1 MSVDKTHR
9 SRDKKSKNH
18 KEQTLKQ
25 VAKAILKNYANQK
38 SIKSFDE
45 AQSISVIKKVK
56 DCVNTTP
63 VLLLAVE
70 ISKSYKVSGFE
81 SMREYMQQT
90 FSEQYPTLNRQLVA
104 ARASFKLFGPDAIGQ
119 YSDASMQ
126 TLNKLNDN
134 ELKKVKKLLEDKLG
148 KTPDPKKVTK
158 DFITAILLEL
168 GLKKEVKQKSPAEVL
183 KEQIVKTYSVDES
196 ASTIAKALKAAL
208 KKPVIK
214 QLSKML
220 KDL

>member
-1 MSVDKTHR
+1 MSVNKTQR
-9 SRDKKSKNH
+9 SRDKSSKSH
-18 KEQTLKQ
+18 KEPTLKQ
-25 VAKAILKNYANQK
+25 IAKAILKNYANQK
-38 SIKSFDE
+38 SIKTFDK
-45 AQSISVIKKVK
+45 AQSIAVVKKVK

-70 ISKSYKVSGFE
+70 VSKSYKVSGFE

-104 ARASFKLFGPDAIGQ
+104 ARTSFKMFGLEAIGQ

-126 TLNKLNDN
+126 VLNKLNDN

-148 KTPDPKKVTK
+148 KSPDPKKVTK

-168 GLKKEVKQKSPAEVL
+168 DLKKEIKQKSPDEIL
-183 KEQIVKTYSVDES
+183 KAQIVKAYSVNES

-208 KKPVIK
+208 KKSVIK
-214 QLSKML
+214 QLNKML
-220 KDL
+220 KDM